1 MTDRVQPGALGSR
14 TYPMEVGD
22 AVGQFSP
29 GWIVPASD
37 PTLSAERW
45 AGIDET
51 AFTEFDATYGGGSLD
66 VDIGPGEAF
75 VSGWLARDISTTITL
90 AASTAGQTIVL
101 GWNPDATYDD
111 QVHATRDEADEVF
124 ISLES
129 DAQDDDPYVPIWEF
143 DTDGSGV
150 TDVTDLRDLGPT
162 HRPDRLE
169 TKSARI
175 TQGRGF
181 LGLPVHHVEYE
192 DGLADEEIARFSLEA
207 DSVLEV
213 WSLEVKL
220 KGGGTNVDFSVD
232 IYDVT
237 NASVIAST
245 TDKAVGGADPVGES
259 GPGATIIVRVSNA
272 TGGPVEACL
281 SAKTAVV
288 EDA

>member
-143 DTDGSGV
+143 DTDDTGV
-150 TDVTDLRDLGPT
+150 TSVTDHRNIGPT
-162 HRPDRLE
+162 
-169 TKSARI
+169 
-175 TQGRGF
+175 
-181 LGLPVHHVEYE
+181 LGDDVE
-192 DGLADEEIARFSLEA
+192 GA
-207 DSVLEV
+207 
-213 WSLEVKL
+213 
-220 KGGGTNVDFSVD
+220 
-232 IYDVT
+232 
-237 NASVIAST
+237 
-245 TDKAVGGADPVGES
+245 GADTVDMGTITLSTGDAPAYDGTLQSVVENEDTLVEDIIIYPDSEGQVANDYAVNHDYGVQWDDANRELDVNLTVNWDTD
-259 GPGATIIVRVSNA
+259 PGSDMTYR
-272 TGGPVEACL
+272 VEAVL
-281 SAKTAVV
+281 P
-288 EDA
+288 